1 MSNLESIFLIASL
14 AGVVLTIIFA
24 VIAALGSRRNAEVAV
39 RVKTGG
45 SESAAK
51 APRSVLYLIA
61 SILTVLSLVFITI
74 TIVFR
79 AIQTGH
85 GPFSNMY
92 EFALAF
98 AWGIV
103 VMGIIFE
110 SRYKTVVLR
119 NMGLI
124 VAMLLLIFATV
135 KNAKPE
141 PLVPALQQS
150 TLLSVHVASAV
161 VAYGIFTIGF
171 CAAILYLIQNRR
183 NLTWLPE
190 KEVLDNISFRSVII
204 GFPAL
209 TLTIILGA
217 IWADIAWGR
226 FWSWDPKETAS
237 LVTWLIYAVYMHAR
251 LMRGWRG
258 AKTAILLIAGF
269 AAILLT
275 FFGNYIFTGLH
286 AYN

>member
-1 MSNLESIFLIASL
+1 MSSLESIFLIASL

-24 VIAALGSRRNAEVAV
+24 VIAALGSRQNAAVAAGN
-39 RVKTGG
+39 KTD

-51 APRSVLYLIA
+51 APRSILYLIA
-61 SILTVLSLVFITI
+61 SILTVLSLVFITT

-110 SRYKTVVLR
+110 LRYKTAVLR

-183 NLTWLPE
+183 NLTWLPD

-226 FWSWDPKETAS
+226 FWSWDPPA
-237 LVTWLIYAVYMHAR
+237 WLH
-251 LMRGWRG
+251 G
-258 AKTAILLIAGF
+258 
-269 AAILLT
+269 
-275 FFGNYIFTGLH
+275 
-286 AYN
+286 

>member
-1 MSNLESIFLIASL
+1 MSSLESIFLIASL

-24 VIAALGSRRNAEVAV
+24 VIAALGSRQNAAVAAGN
-39 RVKTGG
+39 KTD

-51 APRSVLYLIA
+51 APRSILYLIA
-61 SILTVLSLVFITI
+61 SILTVLSLVFITT

-110 SRYKTVVLR
+110 LRYKTAVLR

-183 NLTWLPE
+183 NLTWLPD